1 MPTARRAL
9 TAAFI
14 DGILYAV
21 GGYSSNNPLGANE
34 AYSPT
39 DNFWTTKEPM
49 PTDRHHAAS
58 AVVDG
63 KMYVMGGRTGAGIV
77 PSVNVNEMYDQTKTS
92 GQHLSQCRL
101 REVELQLLLR

>member
-49 PTDRHHAAS
+49 PTANT
-58 AVVDG
+58 
-63 KMYVMGGRTGAGIV
+63 ML
-77 PSVNVNEMYDQTKTS
+77 
-92 GQHLSQCRL
+92 HLLWLTEKCM
-101 REVELQLLLR
+101 